1 VTDEIRT
8 TSPVAAA
15 GGFAGRAP
23 TQPHPRGPGKED
35 ASGGRASDRV
45 SVDRDVEHAM
55 RLLRER
61 VLARTRALLGVPE
74 GMNTP
79 EFAEVVEGEPIET
92 FLGRLLSAQNQ
103 LTARRAGTWT
113 PEGVRRAC
121 HKALEQGVAETLE
134 LLTADG
140 RSAHQGIGAVGEVL
154 VAYGRRLREAALA
167 AEPEPQHDV
176 DSA

>member
-1 VTDEIRT
+1 MTDEIRT

-23 TQPHPRGPGKED
+23 AQPNPRGAGKDE
-35 ASGGRASDRV
+35 AAPERASDRV
-45 SVDRDVEHAM
+45 SFDRDVEHAM

-74 GMNTP
+74 GMSTP

-103 LTARRAGTWT
+103 LTARRTGVWT

-121 HKALEQGVAETLE
+121 HRALEQGVAETLE

-154 VAYGRRLREAALA
+154 IAYGRRLHQAALA
-167 AEPEPQHDV
+167 GEPGHDV
-176 DSA
+176 ESD